1 LVVKAGVARPVVE
14 VERET
19 AQLVHDR
26 VGPVASFRTALVVVA
41 GVPKTRSGKILC
53 GRMRKIAAG
62 ENYSLLATIDD
73 PAGVA
78 VIDRAL
84 ATAGYAER

>member
-1 LVVKAGVARPVVE
+1 
-14 VERET
+14 
-19 AQLVHDR
+19 
-26 VGPVASFRTALVVVA
+26 VASFRTALVVVA

-73 PAGVA
+73 PAVVA